1 MKNLNCPNCGAPIN
15 PDTNKCSYC
24 GTSYFDLSAIDM
36 SSSKPFYLKIKIG
49 KNIITQLVVPNL
61 SNLSLNLR
69 NEYAYCYGRDGAIL
83 SSLFTG
89 QNLSTNIEFTAVL
102 DKNNNTLYTVAED
115 ED

>member
-1 MKNLNCPNCGAPIN
+1 MKKLNCPNCGAPIN

-61 SNLSLNLR
+61 SNLSQKTSHYIMTILHDLI
-69 NEYAYCYGRDGAIL
+69 YG
-83 SSLFTG
+83 F
-89 QNLSTNIEFTAVL
+89 
-102 DKNNNTLYTVAED
+102 
-115 ED
+115 